1 MKKTLI
7 ALAIAG
13 LSFNAA
19 ATVTIG
25 DSTTVKSYASE
36 IAMPATL
43 TNAGTALDVKTPI
56 AFSATK
62 DVKRYVRFD
71 LTNAEFATAITS
83 DKLTTDAT
91 YIPDP
96 VDAPAVTAQVD
107 LRASVSVGG
116 GAGSKFVVIEINPI
130 ATLENTAN
138 LTLAL
143 NKVKA
148 LSGEGSINYRLY
160 ETGVDANAGND
171 KILAQKEGKLF
182 TSKSALTVA
191 VVKGAD
197 RKIDVTQESKF
208 FTDDDQKNV
217 KATNVGTLTV
227 KADGDVLDANSTT
240 MTMAK
245 LVKTSAVVVT
255 GNFSAGK
262 KDANKK
268 LDKSAVAFGAKVAA
282 DEITA
287 TKAQFN
293 FNPAADVVASV
304 LKFTVDGETAIE
316 AQDMTIKFAPVAQD
330 GYTVSTLDLGV
341 IGTLAKN
348 GSSAIANLVLAPDTS
363 YTNLVR
369 ISNTS
374 GIAGKFFI
382 TAIADD
388 GKNVTFALSDVAGQP
403 ASLDAG
409 ASTKQMKVADI
420 YAAAQAKGLVLTG
433 DKKLRLKVE
442 GEVGSL
448 SLQNYTVSKDGN
460 ALNTMNAF

>member
-7 ALAIAG
+7 ALAVAG

-36 IAMPATL
+36 ITMPATL

-91 YIPDP
+91 YDP
-96 VDAPAVTAQVD
+96 GTGAVVVD

-116 GAGSKFVVIEINPI
+116 GAASKFVVIEINPI

-148 LSGEGSINYRLY
+148 LSGEASVNYRLY

-208 FTDDDQKNV
+208 FTDDALKNV
-217 KATNVGTLTV
+217 KATDVGTLTV
-227 KADGDVLDANSTT
+227 KAEVDVLDANSAN
-240 MTMAK
+240 MSMAK
-245 LVKTSAVVVT
+245 LVKTSSVVVA
-255 GNFSAGK
+255 GDFSAGK
-262 KDANKK
+262 KDADKN

-293 FNPAADVVASV
+293 FDPAADVVASV

-316 AQDMTIKFAPVAQD
+316 AQDMTIKFVPVAQE
-330 GYTVSTLDLGV
+330 GYTLSTLDLGV

-369 ISNTS
+369 VSNTS

-403 ASLDAG
+403 ASLAAG
-409 ASTKQMKVADI
+409 ASTQQMKVADI
-420 YAAAQAKGLVLTG
+420 YAAAAAKGLTLTG

>member
-7 ALAIAG
+7 ALAVAG

-83 DKLTTDAT
+83 DKLTTDTT
-91 YIPDP
+91 YDP
-96 VDAPAVTAQVD
+96 GSGAVPVD

-116 GAGSKFVVIEINPI
+116 GVGSKFVVIEINPI

-148 LSGEGSINYRLY
+148 LSGEASVNYRLY

-208 FTDDDQKNV
+208 FTDDAQKNI
-217 KATNVGTLTV
+217 KATDVGTLTV
-227 KADGDVLDANSTT
+227 KADGDVFDANSTN

-255 GNFSAGK
+255 GDFSAGK
-262 KDANKK
+262 KDAEKK
-268 LDKSAVAFGAKVAA
+268 LDKSAVAFGLKAAA

-293 FNPAADVVASV
+293 FDPAADVVASV

-316 AQDMTIKFAPVAQD
+316 AQDMTVKFVPVAQD

-403 ASLDAG
+403 ASLAAG
-409 ASTKQMKVADI
+409 ASTQQMKVADI
-420 YAAAQAKGLVLTG
+420 YAAAQAKGLALTG

>member
-7 ALAIAG
+7 ALAVAG

-56 AFSATK
+56 AFSVTK

-91 YIPDP
+91 YYPGSGAVP
-96 VDAPAVTAQVD
+96 VD
-107 LRASVSVGG
+107 LSASVSVGG
-116 GAGSKFVVIEINPI
+116 GVGSKFVVIEITPI

-148 LSGEGSINYRLY
+148 LSGEASVNYRLY

-208 FTDDDQKNV
+208 FTDDAKKNI
-217 KATNVGTLTV
+217 KATDVGTLTV
-227 KADGDVLDANSTT
+227 KADGDVLDAKSTN

-255 GNFSAGK
+255 GDFSAGK
-262 KDANKK
+262 KDADKK

-293 FNPAADVVASV
+293 FDPAADVVASV

-316 AQDMTIKFAPVAQD
+316 AQDMTVKFVPVAQD

-403 ASLDAG
+403 ASLAAG
-409 ASTKQMKVADI
+409 ASTQQMKVADI
-420 YAAAQAKGLVLTG
+420 YAAAQAKGLALTG

>member
-7 ALAIAG
+7 ALAVAG

-91 YIPDP
+91 YDP
-96 VDAPAVTAQVD
+96 GSGAVPVD

-116 GAGSKFVVIEINPI
+116 GVGSKFVVIEINPI

-148 LSGEGSINYRLY
+148 LSGEASVNYRLY

-208 FTDDDQKNV
+208 FTDDAQKNI
-217 KATNVGTLTV
+217 KATDVGTLTV
-227 KADGDVLDANSTT
+227 KADGDVLDANSAN

-255 GNFSAGK
+255 GDFSAGK
-262 KDANKK
+262 KDADKK
-268 LDKSAVAFGAKVAA
+268 LDKSAVAFGAKAAA

-293 FNPAADVVASV
+293 FDPAADVAASV

-316 AQDMTIKFAPVAQD
+316 AQDMTVKFVPVAQD

-403 ASLDAG
+403 ASLAAG
-409 ASTKQMKVADI
+409 ASTQQMKVADI
-420 YAAAQAKGLVLTG
+420 YAAAQAKGLALTG

>member
-91 YIPDP
+91 YVPDP
-96 VDAPAVTAQVD
+96 AAPGVTAPVD

-116 GAGSKFVVIEINPI
+116 GVGSKFIVIEINPI

-208 FTDDDQKNV
+208 FTDDALKTI
-217 KATNVGTLTV
+217 KATDVGTLTV
-227 KADGDVLDANSTT
+227 KADGDVLDANSTN
-240 MTMAK
+240 MTMVK

-255 GNFSAGK
+255 GDFSAGK
-262 KDANKK
+262 KDADKK

-293 FNPAADVVASV
+293 FAPAADVVASV

-316 AQDMTIKFAPVAQD
+316 AQDMTIKFIPVAQD

-388 GKNVTFALSDVAGQP
+388 GKNVTFPLSDVAGQP

-409 ASTKQMKVADI
+409 ASTQQMKVADI
-420 YAAAQAKGLVLTG
+420 YAAAQAKGLALTG

-442 GEVGSL
+442 GEVASL

-460 ALNTMNAF
+460 ALNTMNQF

>member
-7 ALAIAG
+7 ALAVAG

-43 TNAGTALDVKTPI
+43 TNAGKALDVKTPI

-91 YIPDP
+91 YDP
-96 VDAPAVTAQVD
+96 GSGAVPVD

-116 GAGSKFVVIEINPI
+116 GVGSKFVVIEINPI

-148 LSGEGSINYRLY
+148 LSGEASVNYRLY

-208 FTDDDQKNV
+208 FTDDADKNI
-217 KATNVGTLTV
+217 KATHVGTLTV
-227 KADGDVLDANSTT
+227 KADGDVLDANSTN

-255 GNFSAGK
+255 GDFSAGK
-262 KDANKK
+262 KDADKK
-268 LDKSAVAFGAKVAA
+268 LDKSAVAFGAKKVAA

-293 FNPAADVVASV
+293 FDPAADVVASV

-316 AQDMTIKFAPVAQD
+316 AQDMTVKFVPVAQD

-403 ASLDAG
+403 ASLAAG
-409 ASTKQMKVADI
+409 ASTQQMKVADI
-420 YAAAQAKGLVLTG
+420 YAAAQAKGLALTG

>member
-96 VDAPAVTAQVD
+96 AAPAVTAPVD

-208 FTDDDQKNV
+208 FTDDALKTI
-217 KATNVGTLTV
+217 KATDVGTLTV
-227 KADGDVLDANSTT
+227 KADGDVLDANSTN

-255 GNFSAGK
+255 GDFSAGK
-262 KDANKK
+262 KDADKK

-293 FNPAADVVASV
+293 FDPAADVVASV

-316 AQDMTIKFAPVAQD
+316 AQDMTIKFVPVAQD

-388 GKNVTFALSDVAGQP
+388 GKNVTFPLSDVAGQP

-420 YAAAQAKGLVLTG
+420 YAAAQAKGLALTG

-442 GEVGSL
+442 GEVASL

>member
-7 ALAIAG
+7 ALAVAG

-91 YIPDP
+91 YDP
-96 VDAPAVTAQVD
+96 GSGAVPVD

-116 GAGSKFVVIEINPI
+116 GVGSKFVVIEINPI

-148 LSGEGSINYRLY
+148 LSGEASVNYRLY

-208 FTDDDQKNV
+208 FTDDAQKNI
-217 KATNVGTLTV
+217 KATDVGTLTV
-227 KADGDVLDANSTT
+227 KADGDVLDANSTN

-255 GNFSAGK
+255 GDFSAGK
-262 KDANKK
+262 KDADKK
-268 LDKSAVAFGAKVAA
+268 LDKSAVAFGAKAAA

-293 FNPAADVVASV
+293 FDPAADVVASV

-316 AQDMTIKFAPVAQD
+316 AQDMTVKFVPVAQD

-403 ASLDAG
+403 ASLAAG
-409 ASTKQMKVADI
+409 ASTQQMKVADI
-420 YAAAQAKGLVLTG
+420 YAAAEAKGLALTG